1 MRRPLRLGI
10 ASTGVH
16 HVAKIASHCN
26 CIFQTVDQQNDV
38 GIDAY
43 LEFIVEQETTGCCIA
58 LQIKSGSSYCDGEEW
73 RIPADAKHINYWRS
87 HSLPVCGVVYNPAR
101 DSARW
106 VDISAFL
113 SAQAS
118 FTGTSLPVPA
128 TNDLTV
134 ETFGVFQKHFLAS
147 RKEFSNDAHFGK
159 SIQNLCQVEQI
170 GVCGSAL
177 RALFSFHRSRAET
190 WFLLINLIPALRG
203 HPLLRNLVI
212 VLSHAP
218 GHGDIFWHPK
228 NIITEDTRRKA
239 EEMMRRYL
247 SRESVISLLTIVDP
261 ETGFERG
268 SIGQCVLP
276 IVQLAPDVG
285 AVLRSIILDRGLA
298 ENLRFWAVLLLINFE
313 QHNNLKEVISIIKA
327 AKPDMAE
334 SSEQVAGLLESLKR
348 GDHILFW

>member
-1 MRRPLRLGI
+1 
-10 ASTGVH
+10 
-16 HVAKIASHCN
+16 
-26 CIFQTVDQQNDV
+26 
-38 GIDAY
+38 
-43 LEFIVEQETTGCCIA
+43 
-58 LQIKSGSSYCDGEEW
+58 
-73 RIPADAKHINYWRS
+73 
-87 HSLPVCGVVYNPAR
+87 
-101 DSARW
+101 
-106 VDISAFL
+106 
-113 SAQAS
+113 
-118 FTGTSLPVPA
+118 
-128 TNDLTV
+128 
-134 ETFGVFQKHFLAS
+134 
-147 RKEFSNDAHFGK
+147 
-159 SIQNLCQVEQI
+159 
-170 GVCGSAL
+170 
-177 RALFSFHRSRAET
+177 
-190 WFLLINLIPALRG
+190 
-203 HPLLRNLVI
+203 LRNLVI

-285 AVLRSIILDRGLA
+285 TVLRSIILDRELA